1 MRLDL
6 SAPPT
11 LVNQLFNPQEIMCMY
26 AAQTPQAA
34 RAPLRPLRD
43 TSKLKNLSRQAY
55 KYENA
60 STVGLH
66 HKRFHL
72 FNVF

>member
-1 MRLDL
+1 MPYHNSGARAPLREQPLFPMGTALYLDL

-34 RAPLRPLRD
+34 RAPLRE
-43 TSKLKNLSRQAY
+43 QA
-55 KYENA
+55 
-60 STVGLH
+60 
-66 HKRFHL
+66 F
-72 FNVF
+72 